1 MWYLYGYHIWYHIWC
16 HGPASMIS
24 RTYDIIGQW
33 YQNTQIWYHTWFSVC
48 VYPPPKTRLEER
60 CRSRS
65 WQHQAQQV
73 QNQRRWSVVLLDK
86 AQLGCCVWRLQTRTG
101 NAQYRASE
109 SQSVLRRR
117 RPLQAPPV
125 LVVILHLHL
134 RWTHRRCSAG
144 DPCAGAGRGGGAA
157 GSSRPQR
164 RSHPCWSSKPW
175 TPCRW
180 SRWAS
185 QGLLFPSWSGT
196 GRLQEIT
203 TQLGSLHAGSIPA
216 HNLYNNIGRT
226 SNRLNITAGLPAG
239 EWNREMG
246 LKVKMCMQ
254 FCVPRNSKN
263 FCWIGCHVTC
273 RPLNE

>member
-1 MWYLYGYHIWYHIWC
+1 
-16 HGPASMIS
+16 MIS

-60 CRSRS
+60 CWSRS
-65 WQHQAQQV
+65 WQHEAQQV

-86 AQLGCCVWRLQTRTG
+86 AQLVLCVWRFQTRTG
-101 NAQYRASE
+101 NVRYRASE

-117 RPLQAPPV
+117 PPLQVLPPSSLSSDTCIFGGRAGVAAPATPAPAPGEGGA
-125 LVVILHLHL
+125 
-134 RWTHRRCSAG
+134 RQARRVPSAG
-144 DPCAGAGRGGGAA
+144 AIL
-157 GSSRPQR
+157 GS
-164 RSHPCWSSKPW
+164 CWSSKPW
-175 TPCRW
+175 TSCRW
-180 SRWAS
+180 SRWTS
-185 QGLLFPSWSGT
+185 QGLLFPPWSGT

-216 HNLYNNIGRT
+216 HYLYNNIGRT

-254 FCVPRNSKN
+254 FCVLSNSKN
-263 FCWIGCHVTC
+263 FCWIGCNVTC
-273 RPLNE
+273 RRLND